1 MLGHAGPSAS
11 PGGFPS
17 SERGV
22 GWAGVPRGQRR
33 SSPVAV
39 PACHPSVSPGLLH
52 ACLTSLSLLAL
63 LLLAVLQ
70 RRSRL
75 WPHCWRGR
83 PGLPSPV
90 DLLAKDGPWAVPA
103 AALVVVFSSL
113 CLLLPGEDPLP
124 FLTLALPPSPDGEPE
139 TPGGPWRMLA
149 LLYYPALYYPL
160 AACAPAGHRAA
171 HLLGSV
177 LAWTHLGV
185 QVWQRAECPQTPKIY
200 KYYSLLAS
208 LPLLLGLGFLSLWY
222 PAQLARSFSR
232 KPGAGSEGW
241 QSGSHEEYLR
251 SLLCRKKLRH
261 GTSKHGLLSRACLG
275 TRRYIYTPQPGFR
288 LPLTMV
294 LSATLTGTAVYQVAL
309 LLLVAVVP
317 TMQKVRAGV
326 TTDVAYLL
334 AGFGIALS
342 GDRQEIMELVKHH
355 LWAVEVCY
363 ILALALSCSL
373 TCLVLVRSLVAHRAN
388 LRALYRGAAPELGPP
403 PQRPQPSR
411 RAIFCWMSF
420 SAHQMAFT
428 CLGLLVQQLI
438 FFLGAAALAFLLFLP
453 AVHSSNRLL
462 LRALQSSWHFWL
474 TLALALILQ
483 NVAARWAFLD
493 TRHGHPELT
502 NRRALYAATF
512 LLLPVNWLLGALG
525 AAWRVLLSAL
535 YNAVHLGQMDLS
547 LLPPRVATLDPGYHI
562 YRNFLELEAS
572 QSHPAVS
579 AFCSLLLRAQ
589 GRHPRPTW
597 APAAPQDSL
606 RPREEEEEEGAPSP
620 WEQQGVAAATDKGGG
635 GQGSRAQGRPL
646 QGPLGPGLHAAA
658 QPRPAGLPQ
667 GGPVGR
673 LGQWHA
679 ALRAGTAHRS
689 PSHTSCSPTLSSAQP
704 RQQDLPPPQGCLGR
718 EGPSVLRA
726 WGELGLPM
734 ALGASQDSDPLGAW
748 SRSQQP
754 ATPGPLPHP
763 GSAASLQASPKPSP
777 DRPFGAAPPWASR
790 MFPPHPAAL
799 PSGPQAGSQARPL
812 GSRCVCSFAALNEAT
827 VFPAI
832 NSNRGTSLLVGEG
845 TRQELGSRKG
855 RPPPLGAG
863 G

>member
-1 MLGHAGPSAS
+1 MEACGDGMGGSRLPASAAAPGHQLPGLTAPWGTAEAPANRAEAAGQTARGSGIFSPAMSTQAAGNQTPSGQAEEDAYGSWYIDEPQGPGAS
-11 PGGFPS
+11 QPEG
-17 SERGV
+17 
-22 GWAGVPRGQRR
+22 
-33 SSPVAV
+33 AV

-124 FLTLALPPSPDGEPE
+124 FLTLALPPSP
-139 TPGGPWRMLA
+139 GPWRMLA

-606 RPREEEEEEGAPSP
+606 RPREEEEEEGLQLLQTK
-620 WEQQGVAAATDKGGG
+620 EAAARGAGP
-635 GQGSRAQGRPL
+635 RAGRCRARWGL
-646 QGPLGPGLHAAA
+646 AYTLLRNPGLQAF
-658 QPRPAGLPQ
+658 RKG
-667 GGPVGR
+667 
-673 LGQWHA
+673 
-679 ALRAGTAHRS
+679 AL
-689 PSHTSCSPTLSSAQP
+689 
-704 RQQDLPPPQGCLGR
+704 
-718 EGPSVLRA
+718 
-726 WGELGLPM
+726 
-734 ALGASQDSDPLGAW
+734 
-748 SRSQQP
+748 
-754 ATPGPLPHP
+754 
-763 GSAASLQASPKPSP
+763 SAA
-777 DRPFGAAPPWASR
+777 WA
-790 MFPPHPAAL
+790 
-799 PSGPQAGSQARPL
+799 
-812 GSRCVCSFAALNEAT
+812 N
-827 VFPAI
+827 
-832 NSNRGTSLLVGEG
+832 GT
-845 TRQELGSRKG
+845 Q
-855 RPPPLGAG
+855 P
-863 G
+863 